1 MDFRTAS
8 GIPSKL
14 QYLDVRGNQFSTPS
28 SLPASLANLTELV
41 EVVGFEQ
48 TVFEYLPPYKCKEL
62 ACRPTYETL
71 WQLQD
76 EKNADGLDAWLCGGL
91 SRDLSTMPFFG
102 AKKLEKFWWDMNDL
116 TATPEF
122 FIKAVAAWPNLRTL
136 DLYDNRIRVSILD
149 LQPLKKLAQLR
160 QLLIQRN
167 FLYGT
172 IDASFFLDWP
182 GEWTIFNVALNWE
195 LEGCIPP
202 KAIPR
207 WLEFF
212 YAGTK
217 IKVDPSCGSG
227 HPVDNPRGRGGAH
240 LDL

>member
-1 MDFRTAS
+1 M
-8 GIPSKL
+8 KL
-14 QYLDVRGNQFSTPS
+14 ACAPGGLGRLLLPVACAS
-28 SLPASLANLTELV
+28 SLPASLANLTGLV

-48 TVFEYLPPYKCKEL
+48 TVYEYAPPYKCKEL

-71 WQLQD
+71 WQD

-102 AKKLEKFWWDMNDL
+102 ARKLEKFWWDMNEL

-122 FIKAVAAWPNLRTL
+122 FIKAVAAWPSLRTL

-149 LQPLKKLAQLR
+149 LLPLKNLSHLR

-172 IDASFFLDWP
+172 IDAAFFLDWP
-182 GEWTIFNVALNWE
+182 LEWTTFNIALNWE

-207 WLEFF
+207 WLEFS

-217 IKVDPSCGSG
+217 IKVDPSCGSAPS
-227 HPVDNPRGRGGAH
+227 HSSGGGKVR